1 MQLEDDVIALAKSGQ
16 FIDEQIEANSHV
28 DWLMLEFSSLG
39 FIGKLF
45 RQSSLMSMIT
55 YTLLFFD
62 SMPVDL
68 ILGQYFETKA
78 CQPNDDSDA
87 CQAKLKHVRIGT
99 SPSQFRHIGDISSL
113 PEKIQKANDPK
124 LKRANPNAQTRIN
137 NVHHAEFQRF
147 YSLRKGTVNIDAF
160 HSVELRFSHLSC
172 FEKVNT
178 HVAPFCLSKFR

>member
-1 MQLEDDVIALAKSGQ
+1 MQLEDDVIAVAKSGQ

-45 RQSSLMSMIT
+45 RQSGLMSMIT
-55 YTLLFFD
+55 YALLFFD

-78 CQPNDDSDA
+78 CQPTDDRDA

-113 PEKIQKANDPK
+113 PQKVQRANDPK